1 MLLSEPVQPV
11 APSTEACH
19 TDRLANDVARRIL
32 EMVED
37 GRAAEMDAATVQNL
51 MHALV
56 LLYGARF
63 KAELR
68 DTPFVGGRH
77 IEATPVLV
85 TASALLKAANLEL
98 FELGMWQSWSGTR

>member
-1 MLLSEPVQPV
+1 M
-11 APSTEACH
+11 
-19 TDRLANDVARRIL
+19 ANEVARRIL
-32 EMVED
+32 ALIEE
-37 GRAAEMDAATVQNL
+37 GRVADLDAATVQNL

-68 DTPFVGGRH
+68 DTPISGGRT

-98 FELGMWQSWSGTR
+98 FELGMWQSWSGTQ